1 MNNMVLLSEYPS
13 QLQVMLYDA
22 LTPDYLSR
30 KLCHDKQAS
39 DGMQISAYFPM
50 VSLLLYVNWQILQI
64 KLKYTPDKFLIKK
77 MNVEG
82 SM

>member
-1 MNNMVLLSEYPS
+1 
-13 QLQVMLYDA
+13 
-22 LTPDYLSR
+22 
-30 KLCHDKQAS
+30 
-39 DGMQISAYFPM
+39 MQISAYFPM

-64 KLKYTPDKFLIKK
+64 KLKYTPDKLLIKK

>member
-1 MNNMVLLSEYPS
+1 MSKPVAS
-13 QLQVMLYDA
+13 DA
-22 LTPDYLSR
+22 LWCLDSR
-30 KLCHDKQAS
+30 LFEQKALCHDKQAA
-39 DGMQISAYFPM
+39 DGMQISASFPM

-64 KLKYTPDKFLIKK
+64 KLKYTPDKLLIKK